1 MIDQQGRLFGKVNLL
16 DLVVVVVLVAFLV
29 GAGLARAGK
38 AGVNQQ
44 LKGEAMAEFDLFIR
58 GGVAD
63 PGIFKE
69 GEKTFITIRNQ
80 PYAALTIRRV
90 RVTPRTIT
98 MPAPGGVKAYPD
110 PSEPYSKDVLLTL
123 REKAQITDDAIVL
136 GGNKVKVGVPIDIE
150 GFKYRLRG
158 SIVDVRLVDQPK
170 L

>member
-16 DLVVVVVLVAFLV
+16 DLMVVVVLVAFLI

-44 LKGEAMAEFDLFIR
+44 LKGESMAEFDLFIR
-58 GGVAD
+58 GGVSD
-63 PGIFKE
+63 PSIFKE

-98 MPAPGGVKAYPD
+98 VPVQGGVKAYPD

>member
-1 MIDQQGRLFGKVNLL
+1 MIDQQGRLFGKVNPL
-16 DLVVVVVLVAFLV
+16 DLMVVVVLVAFLV

-63 PGIFKE
+63 PAIFKE

-80 PYAALTIRRV
+80 PYAALTIRKV

-98 MPAPGGVKAYPD
+98 MPVPGGVKAYPD

>member
-16 DLVVVVVLVAFLV
+16 DLMVVVVLVAFLV

-63 PGIFKE
+63 PAIFKE

-80 PYAALTIRRV
+80 PYAALTIRKV

-98 MPAPGGVKAYPD
+98 MPVPGGVKAYPD

>member
-1 MIDQQGRLFGKVNLL
+1 MIDNQGRLFGKLNLL
-16 DLVVVVVLVAFLV
+16 DFTVVLVVVAVVM
-29 GAGLARAGK
+29 GGMLARAGK

-58 GGVAD
+58 GGVSD
-63 PGIFKE
+63 PSIFKE

-80 PYAALTIRRV
+80 PYAALTIRKV

-98 MPAPGGVKAYPD
+98 VPVSGGVKAYPD

-123 REKAQITDDAIVL
+123 REKAQLTDDAIVL
-136 GGNKVKVGVPIDIE
+136 GGNKVKVGVPIDVE

>member
-1 MIDQQGRLFGKVNLL
+1 MIDNQGRLMGKINLL
-16 DLVVVVVLVAFLV
+16 DLMVVLVVVAVVL

-44 LKGEAMAEFDLFIR
+44 LRGEALAEFDLFIR

-63 PGIFKE
+63 PSIFKE
-69 GEKTFITIRNQ
+69 GEKTFITLRNQ

-98 MPAPGGVKAYPD
+98 VPVPGGVKAYPD
-110 PSEPYSKDVLLTL
+110 PSEPFSKDVLLTL
-123 REKAQITDDAIVL
+123 REKAQLTDDAIVL

-150 GFKYRLRG
+150 GYKYRLRG